1 VIAARGIA
9 KDANLGAP
17 SAPLSGD
24 YCGKAIHRSFIV
36 ARRLAPHKIAEQ
48 PHHVLLAI
56 LQFAENFSH
65 CAGRQSRFAMVH
77 YAGML
82 AAAPKRSNEHSRAI
96 QKRSCFV

>member
-1 VIAARGIA
+1 VAENHELSPSRAPWSEPYLSSHVIAARGIA

-56 LQFAENFSH
+56 LQFAENF
-65 CAGRQSRFAMVH
+65 
-77 YAGML
+77 
-82 AAAPKRSNEHSRAI
+82 
-96 QKRSCFV
+96 